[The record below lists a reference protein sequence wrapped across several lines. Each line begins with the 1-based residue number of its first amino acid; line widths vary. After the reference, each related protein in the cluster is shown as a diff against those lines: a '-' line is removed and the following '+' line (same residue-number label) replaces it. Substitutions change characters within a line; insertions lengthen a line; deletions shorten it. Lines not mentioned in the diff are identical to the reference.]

1 MSGALRRG
9 RNLLSLSEIVASTM
23 RPLYGAGG
31 GAETA
36 AGGQAETA
44 AGGQAETA
52 VARDRA
58 EAGAGGGGRRPRVA
72 GARRDC
78 VPGRALSSA
87 GMDVTLIVDG
97 ANVMG
102 SRADG
107 WWRDRAGA
115 MARLHGEL
123 AALAARG
130 IRGPVP
136 GDPAAAEDADPG
148 GDAAGGPWYP
158 HVYLV
163 VEGRARGMLDLVSP
177 APAVRVVAARG
188 EGDDEIADLAGRL
201 TGHRIV
207 ITADRELRR
216 RCIAAGA
223 AVTGPSWL
231 IRQFA
236 A

>member
-1 MSGALRRG
+1 
-9 RNLLSLSEIVASTM
+9 
-23 RPLYGAGG
+23 
-31 GAETA
+31 
-36 AGGQAETA
+36 
-44 AGGQAETA
+44 
-52 VARDRA
+52 
-58 EAGAGGGGRRPRVA
+58 
-72 GARRDC
+72 
-78 VPGRALSSA
+78 
-87 GMDVTLIVDG
+87 MDVTLIVDG

-136 GDPAAAEDADPG
+136 GDPVPSGETDSADE
-148 GDAAGGPWYP
+148 AAGGRWYP

-163 VEGRARGMLDLVSP
+163 VEGRARKMLDLVSP

-201 TGHRIV
+201 TGDRIV

-216 RCIAAGA
+216 RVTGAGA
-223 AVTGPSWL
+223 AVTGPGWL
-231 IRQFA
+231 LRQFG
-236 A
+236 

>member
-1 MSGALRRG
+1 
-9 RNLLSLSEIVASTM
+9 
-23 RPLYGAGG
+23 
-31 GAETA
+31 
-36 AGGQAETA
+36 
-44 AGGQAETA
+44 
-52 VARDRA
+52 
-58 EAGAGGGGRRPRVA
+58 
-72 GARRDC
+72 
-78 VPGRALSSA
+78 
-87 GMDVTLIVDG
+87 MDVTLIVDG

-136 GDPAAAEDADPG
+136 GDPVPG
-148 GDAAGGPWYP
+148 GPAVPGDAADAAGEAGSAGLPDAGEGDADGRWYP
-158 HVYLV
+158 RVFLV
-163 VEGRARGMLDLVSP
+163 VEGRARRMLDLVPP

-216 RCIAAGA
+216 RCTAAGA

-231 IRQFA
+231 IRQFG
-236 A
+236 